1 MKWWFSSQKHGFLA
15 LRQKL
20 LALSSSRQTPVEEDN
35 IERTY
40 SPMNR
45 DNFQSIVFLPNSNR
59 GNFVYPEWFIFLKN
73 RFSSHNL
80 LNNLLG

>member
-1 MKWWFSSQKHGFLA
+1 MFSDESHQLHESLQELYMKWWFSSQKHGFLA

-59 GNFVYPEWFIFLKN
+59 GNFVYP
-73 RFSSHNL
+73 
-80 LNNLLG
+80 